1 MQMESLANFDLEM
14 YPDILEM
21 LDGVSVGDT
30 VRISGGFI
38 VKELSDK
45 RLTASFDDNDSS
57 ISISKTSEESEDE
70 DDEDED
76 DSSEEAPEETSG

>member
-14 YPDILEM
+14 YPDLVDM
-21 LDGVSVGDT
+21 LDGVSVGDK
-30 VRISGGFI
+30 VRISGGFV

-57 ISISKTSEESEDE
+57 VTITKVGGEEE
-70 DDEDED
+70 DDEAESEADSDE
-76 DSSEEAPEETSG
+76 EEAEESAG

>member
-14 YPDILEM
+14 YPDILDM
-21 LDGVSVGDT
+21 LDGVSVGDK
-30 VRISGGFI
+30 VRISGGFV

-57 ISISKTSEESEDE
+57 ISISKTGGDEDEEAEDE
-70 DDEDED
+70 DDTA
-76 DSSEEAPEETSG
+76 EEAPEENSG

>member
-14 YPDILEM
+14 YPDILDM
-21 LDGVSVGDT
+21 LDGVSVGDK
-30 VRISGGFI
+30 VRISGGFV

-57 ISISKTSEESEDE
+57 ISISKTGGDDEDEEAEDE
-70 DDEDED
+70 DDTA
-76 DSSEEAPEETSG
+76 EEAPEESAG

>member
-14 YPDILEM
+14 YPDILDM
-21 LDGVSVGDT
+21 LDGVSVGDK
-30 VRISGGFI
+30 VRISGGFV

-57 ISISKTSEESEDE
+57 ISISKIGG
-70 DDEDED
+70 DDEEDTDEED
-76 DSSEEAPEETSG
+76 TDEEATEEASG

>member
-57 ISISKTSEESEDE
+57 ISISKTSEESEGEDE
-70 DDEDED
+70 EDED
-76 DSSEEAPEETSG
+76 DSAEEAPEETSG